1 MFDHPKDSPVAKP
14 TLTELIDQFCFGSI
28 DEVGLEQLQQLLR
41 DSRAHRDQFRQEM
54 QLHAALHEVADSLAG
69 DLLSDTDRLDLQ
81 SPPGQ
86 VATDSQ
92 LLANAALSRSDRP
105 LPDGRRHF
113 SFWASLSVWPSLGEG
128 VQHAVFGSPVE
139 RSQAAKLSNN
149 RLNRNFFSRLGGA
162 FLGLIVGII
171 STTAIW
177 AATASA
183 RTRVLN
189 IFHDSFE
196 SGLSP
201 IANGSPME
209 PDAWGGDHAEIVEA
223 LPSLQPA
230 NGKRML
236 RFLRADY
243 VGKEHP
249 TGYICDVYRVID
261 LRGHTFELS
270 HGDTLAAV
278 KAAFG
283 SVPFDETQ
291 RFYSKLSMCAL
302 AKLPADEEA
311 WRVLIWH
318 LGTLTEGSLA
328 SANRR
333 QELSS
338 DITWQQLSLE
348 MRLPSEARYLLI
360 GLHVA
365 DYHAARKHGSSPPAV
380 EFEGQFAD
388 DVRVTLRRASD
399 RD

>member
-1 MFDHPKDSPVAKP
+1 MIDHPKDSSVPKS
-14 TLTELIDQFCFGSI
+14 TLTELIDQYCFGSI

-54 QLHAALHEVADSLAG
+54 QLHAALHEVADSLVS

-86 VATDSQ
+86 VA
-92 LLANAALSRSDRP
+92 
-105 LPDGRRHF
+105 
-113 SFWASLSVWPSLGEG
+113 SLSVWPSLGEG
-128 VQHAVFGSPVE
+128 VEHAVFGSPVE
-139 RSQAAKLSNN
+139 RSQAAKLSIN
-149 RLNRNFFSRLGGA
+149 RLNRNFFSRIGA
-162 FLGLIVGII
+162 AVSGLLLGII
-171 STTAIW
+171 LTTAIW

-196 SGLSP
+196 SGPSP
-201 IANGSPME
+201 VASGSPME
-209 PDAWGGDHAEIVEA
+209 PDAWGGDHAKIVEA
-223 LPSLQPA
+223 LPSIQPA

-243 VGKEHP
+243 VGKDPP
-249 TGYICDVYRVID
+249 TGHMGDVYRVID
-261 LRGHTFELS
+261 LQGHTSELS

-278 KAAFG
+278 EAAFG
-283 SVPFDETQ
+283 SVPFDESQ
-291 RFYSKLSMCAL
+291 LFHAKLTMYAL
-302 AKLPADEEA
+302 AKLPADEAA
-311 WRVLIWH
+311 WHVLIRAPVH
-318 LGTLTEGSLA
+318 LAEGSLA
-328 SANRR
+328 SASRR

-365 DYHAARKHGSSPPAV
+365 DGYAARKHGSSPPAV